1 MFDIV
6 ACSIIFGIVLII
18 IYGLKIKEIP
28 TIRTALSML
37 LYGQSFVYGVT
48 FILYGI
54 TANIIFFVENR
65 WVMALG
71 GVALIWIGF
80 ENYRNDIF
88 KK

>member
-6 ACSIIFGIVLII
+6 AWSILIGIVLII

-28 TIRTALSML
+28 TTRTALSML
-37 LYGQSFVYGVT
+37 LYGQSFTYGMT

-54 TANIIFFVENR
+54 TANDIFFVENR

-71 GVALIWIGF
+71 GAALIWIGI

>member
-1 MFDIV
+1 MIDII
-6 ACSIIFGIVLII
+6 ACSILVGIILIA
-18 IYGLKIKEIP
+18 IYSLKVKEFP
-28 TIRTALSML
+28 TTRTALSML
-37 LYGQSFVYGVT
+37 LYGQSFTYGMT

-54 TANIIFFVENR
+54 TANDIFFVENR

-71 GVALIWIGF
+71 GAALIWIGI